1 MPTVPSSGPEQHQ
14 PARSHIA
21 AEVAESFGRNAER
34 YDRARPRYPEALVE
48 RIVAAAPGPEVLD
61 VGCGTGIFAR
71 QLHTAG
77 AHVRG
82 LDADE
87 RMAELARHS
96 GLDVDVSTFE
106 TWDPAHRRF
115 DAVTA
120 AQAWH
125 WIDPVAGAAKAAEAL
140 RPGGLLALIWN
151 AAQLPAD
158 IATAFTQ
165 VYRQVLPGSPI
176 VAQSERLAG
185 IPAAEGYRTLGGKGV
200 DGMRESGAFADAE
213 EWRYDWEWVYTRD
226 AWLDVVPTQGGH
238 NLLEPAQLND
248 LLAGFGAVIDASGGA
263 FTMQYTTLAFVAARS
278 ER

>member
-1 MPTVPSSGPEQHQ
+1 MPTIPPSRHEQHQ
-14 PARSHIA
+14 PTRSHTTQ
-21 AEVAESFGRNAER
+21 EVAESFGRNAER
-34 YDRARPRYPEALVE
+34 YDRARPQYPEALIQ

-61 VGCGTGIFAR
+61 VGCGTGISAR
-71 QLHTAG
+71 QLRAAG
-77 AHVRG
+77 TRVLG

-87 RMAELARHS
+87 RMAELARQS
-96 GLDVDVSTFE
+96 GLDVEVSTFE
-106 TWDPAHRRF
+106 TWDPAGRRF

-151 AAQLPAD
+151 AAQMPSD
-158 IATAFTQ
+158 IAAAFTE

-176 VAQSERLAG
+176 VQQSERLAA

-200 DGMRESGAFADAE
+200 DGMRASGTFAEAE
-213 EWRYDWEWVYTRD
+213 EWRYHWEWVYTRD

-238 NLLEPAQLND
+238 NLLEPAQLD
-248 LLAGFGAVIDASGGA
+248 ELLAGFGAAIDTAGGA
-263 FTMQYTTLAFVAARS
+263 FTMQYTTLAFVAVRS
-278 ER
+278 